1 MMKKIALLI
10 AIATLAPAQ
19 APVSDPVSNKAPAF
33 EVAAVR
39 VAKDDGSHDNDSDNG
54 IVRIHNYTL
63 KRLISRAWEIDMS
76 QIYGGPNWIDSESY
90 DINAK
95 IPAEFVR
102 AYNKVPQMMQNLLI
116 ERFQLVIHREPR
128 QVAGYELVLTKKGS
142 HMENARP
149 GQKDSSSMNSNNS
162 NLKAQNVTM
171 EAFARYLSRNR
182 DVGKLVA
189 DKTGL
194 AGGFNFDL
202 DWMPERIESSP
213 EPSADDR
220 PSIFAALQERLGLKL
235 EAAKV
240 QVMAIVID
248 RAEKP
253 DAN

>member
-1 MMKKIALLI
+1 MKKIALLI
-10 AIATLAPAQ
+10 AAATLSPGQ
-19 APVSDPVSNKAPAF
+19 APFSGPVPDNGPAF
-33 EVAAVR
+33 EVAAIR

-95 IPAEFVR
+95 IPAEFAR
-102 AYNKVPQMMQNLLI
+102 EYNKVPQMMQNLLT
-116 ERFQLVIHREPR
+116 ERFGLRIHREPR
-128 QVAGYELVLTKKGS
+128 QTAGYDLVLTKKGS
-142 HMENARP
+142 RMESARP
-149 GQKDSSSMNSNNS
+149 DQKGSSSMDSHNSS
-162 NLKAQNVTM
+162 LKAQNETM

-182 DVGKLVA
+182 DVGKIVA

-194 AGGFNFDL
+194 TGGFNFEL
-202 DWMPERIESSP
+202 DWTPERIESSP
-213 EPSADDR
+213 DPSTDDH
-220 PSIFAALQERLGLKL
+220 PSIFTAMQDRLGLKL
-235 EAAKV
+235 EPARVDVLAV
-240 QVMAIVID
+240 VID

>member
-1 MMKKIALLI
+1 MKKLALLV
-10 AIATLAPAQ
+10 AVATVMPGQ
-19 APVSDPVSNKAPAF
+19 APVSGPESNNGPAF
-33 EVAAVR
+33 EVAAIR
-39 VAKDDGSHDNDSDNG
+39 PANDDGNHDNDNDDG

-76 QIYGGPNWIDSESY
+76 EIYGGPNWIDSESY

-102 AYNKVPQMMQNLLI
+102 AYNKVPQMMQNLLA
-116 ERFQLVIHREPR
+116 ERFRLRIHREPR
-128 QVAGYELVLTKKGS
+128 QIAGYQLLLAKKGLR
-142 HMENARP
+142 MENARP
-149 GQKDSSSMNSNNS
+149 DQKDSSSMNSNNS

-182 DVGKLVA
+182 DIGKIVA

-194 AGGFNFDL
+194 TGGFNFEL
-202 DWMPERIESSP
+202 EWTPERIESSP
-213 EPSADDR
+213 DPSTDDH
-220 PSIFAALQERLGLKL
+220 PSIFTAIQDRLGLKL
-235 EAAKV
+235 EPGRV
-240 QVMAIVID
+240 DVLTIVID